1 MKETTDQ
8 LLQYLR
14 RGIIWVSGF
23 LEHIWNWSADQIV
36 KLSQTPWETWP
47 LWRQILLG
55 VVVALVAWAL
65 LIVAKQLWG
74 AIVKLLA
81 AVLDFIGAL
90 MMTLPTLLIAG
101 ALALA
106 GLWAAN
112 NFHDLSSLRSII
124 GT

>member
-23 LEHIWNWSADQIV
+23 LDHVWTWSADQIV
-36 KLSQTPWETWP
+36 KLTQTPWETWP